1 MNATS
6 FQVPASFVWSSPK
19 HDEPWSRSP
28 VVNAAQI
35 MILLLA
41 GMVPL
46 PRLAAISVV
55 CCSLGFGS
63 YRALSDTSV
72 NWFTLALTAEQ
83 RIRKKP
89 LKTRVIVASNDLNTS
104 GHRR

>member
-19 HDEPWSRSP
+19 HGEPWSRSP
-28 VVNAAQI
+28 VVDAAQI

-46 PRLAAISVV
+46 PRLAAISAV
-55 CCSLGFGS
+55 CYGFPLRW
-63 YRALSDTSV
+63 YRAIRRMLRIPTQMVPSYPPYVTDSHSDGTELFQMYV
-72 NWFTLALTAEQ
+72 
-83 RIRKKP
+83 
-89 LKTRVIVASNDLNTS
+89 
-104 GHRR
+104 